1 MDEDREELLNQ
12 EAAPKSAPAY
22 TSRGQQR
29 RRQRSVFQYITILFA
44 AALVLLLY
52 TFMMERRQSQQQI
65 DDLKQS
71 NSAAQTLQGLI
82 NENSQLKTQVKSLED
97 QIKELEG
104 QLAGAEED
112 YGLLRAQLQ
121 GEEKSTLAMHWFW
134 QINEAYVRGKTKLCR
149 ELIADMENQKFQN
162 DLPRENVTGTD
173 RFSPY
178 DRYMEIRN
186 KVIK

>member
-82 NENSQLKTQVKSLED
+82 NENSQLKTQVKSLEY

-104 QLAGAEED
+104 QLADAEED

-134 QINEAYVRGKTKLCR
+134 QINEAYVRGRTALCKQ
-149 ELIADMENQKFQN
+149 LITALEEDNFQN
-162 DLPRENVTGTD
+162 DLPTENITGTD

-178 DRYMEIRN
+178 DRYMEIRGR
-186 KVIK
+186 VIK

>member
-104 QLAGAEED
+104 QLADAEED

-134 QINEAYVRGKTKLCR
+134 QINEAYVRGRYKLCR
-149 ELIADMENQKFQN
+149 QLIETMQDQKLVEYLPKESTTEN
-162 DLPRENVTGTD
+162 D
-173 RFSPY
+173 RFSPAGRYQEIY
-178 DRYMEIRN
+178 DALY
-186 KVIK
+186 